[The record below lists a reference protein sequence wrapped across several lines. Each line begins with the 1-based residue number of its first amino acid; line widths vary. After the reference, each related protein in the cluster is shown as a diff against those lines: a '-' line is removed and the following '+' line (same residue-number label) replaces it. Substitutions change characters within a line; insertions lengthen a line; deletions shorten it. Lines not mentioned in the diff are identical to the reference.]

1 MSRSF
6 GTFYN
11 LQTAGEYI
19 NNKKTNLYLHHN
31 TFNKTNLNRNLVT
44 KLNLLNVTVID
55 TNPSSEPPYLA
66 YNIDPSGA
74 LFGNS
79 VCGLNNYNNY
89 LEYNP
94 PT

>member
-6 GTFYN
+6 GSFYKP
-11 LQTAGEYI
+11 QTAGEYI
-19 NNKKTNLYLHHN
+19 NNKKNNLYLHHN
-31 TFNKTNLNRNLVT
+31 TFNKTNLNRNLIT
-44 KLNLLNVTVID
+44 KLNLSNVNVID
-55 TNPSSEPPYLA
+55 KIPLSDPYLA
-66 YNIDPSGA
+66 YNIDPDGE

>member
-6 GTFYN
+6 GTFYKS
-11 LQTAGEYI
+11 QTAGDYI
-19 NNKKTNLYLHHN
+19 NNKKTKLYLHHN

-44 KLNLLNVTVID
+44 KLNLSNVTVIESIP
-55 TNPSSEPPYLA
+55 PSEPYLA
-66 YNIDPSGA
+66 YNIDPDGE

-79 VCGLNNYNNY
+79 VCGLNNYVNY

-94 PT
+94 QT

>member
-6 GTFYN
+6 GTFYKS
-11 LQTAGEYI
+11 QTAGEYI

-55 TNPSSEPPYLA
+55 TIPSTDPYLA

-79 VCGLNNYNNY
+79 VCGFNNYVNY